1 MKHRPMV
8 SADKVCWS
16 DVDENT
22 MSYRR
27 EIRLRQ
33 VRVATLAYSA
43 GFIVQDQQFHQAW
56 GKKSTGDDTVDMI
69 PSPLAH

>member
-1 MKHRPMV
+1 MTAPSISRVQVNTGEYQMKHRPMV

-33 VRVATLAYSA
+33 VRVARSA
-43 GFIVQDQQFHQAW
+43 I
-56 GKKSTGDDTVDMI
+56 S
-69 PSPLAH
+69 PSLRQKEYG